1 MVPPL
6 EIRLLGP
13 FEVLVGGRPANVSG
27 AKRQCLLALLAL
39 HCGRVVGVD
48 SLVDAVWGD
57 DLPAAPRNAVQHHVT
72 RLRAALDQETIVA
85 SPDGYALTASVDSL
99 RFEQLL
105 GEAEARCA
113 RGMPVPRPNPLR

>member
-1 MVPPL
+1 MPLPCCESAAASCLRVVTTCARFPRLYTRANVRDSMRGGPAPCRMVPPL

-39 HCGRVVGVD
+39 HGGRVVGVD

-57 DLPAAPRNAVQHHVT
+57 DLPAAPRS
-72 RLRAALDQETIVA
+72 
-85 SPDGYALTASVDSL
+85 SPA
-99 RFEQLL
+99 
-105 GEAEARCA
+105 
-113 RGMPVPRPNPLR
+113 P